1 MNLLTL
7 VLFRRFSSI
16 IQKSNFSPAM
26 EVDCRRY
33 YVRLLQSCSNRN
45 RETLWRQTHGLFLK
59 KGFISSI
66 VIVANHLL
74 QIYSR
79 SGRMGTARHLFD
91 EMPDRNYFSWNT
103 MIEGYM
109 NSGEKG
115 TSLRFFDMMPERD
128 GYSWNVVV
136 SGFAKAGELGV
147 ARRLFDA
154 MPEKDAVTLNSLL
167 HGYILN
173 GYAEEALRLFKE
185 MKFSAD
191 AIIMTTVLK
200 ACAMLEAL
208 KCGKLIH
215 ARILIGGV
223 EFDSKMSS
231 SLVNL
236 YAKCREWRMASIML
250 DQIGEPDDHSLSA
263 LISGYAN
270 CGRVYE
276 SRSIFDRK
284 SNRCVILWNSMIS
297 GYVANNMKM
306 EALVLF
312 NEMRSETREDSRTL
326 AAVINACIGLGFLE
340 TGKQMHCHACKFGLI
355 DDIVVASTLLDMY
368 SKCGSPMEACKLFS
382 EVETYDTI
390 LLNNMIKVYFSCGR
404 FDDAKRVFERIE
416 NKSLISWNSMT
427 NGFSQN
433 GCPVETLEYFRRMHK
448 LDLPTDEVSLSS
460 IISACASIS
469 SLELGEQV
477 FARAT
482 IVGLDS
488 DQVVSSSLIDLYC
501 KCGFV
506 EHGRRV
512 FDTMVKS
519 DEVSWNSMI
528 SGYASNG
535 RGFEA
540 IDLFKKMNVAGIRP
554 TQITFMV
561 VLTACNYCGLVE
573 EGRKLF
579 EAMKLDNGFVPD
591 KEHFSCMVDLLARA
605 GYVEEAIDLVEEMP
619 FDADASMWSSVL
631 RGCVTNGYKAMGKKV
646 AEKIIELEPENSV
659 AYVQLSA
666 IFATSGDWESSA
678 LVRKLMREN
687 NVTKN
692 PGSSWADC

>member
-1 MNLLTL
+1 MILKYNSSY
-7 VLFRRFSSI
+7 RFYLSSSFL
-16 IQKSNFSPAM
+16 QAM

-33 YVRLLQSCSNRN
+33 YVRLLQSCSSRN
-45 RETLWRQTHGLFLK
+45 RETLWRQTNGLLLK
-59 KGFISSI
+59 KGFLSSI

-74 QIYSR
+74 QMYSR
-79 SGRMGTARHLFD
+79 SGKMGIARNLFD

-136 SGFAKAGELGV
+136 SGFAKAGELSV
-147 ARRLFDA
+147 ARRLFNA
-154 MPEKDAVTLNSLL
+154 MPEKDVVTLNSLL
-167 HGYILN
+167 HRYILN

-185 MKFSAD
+185 LNFSAD
-191 AIIMTTVLK
+191 AITLTTVLK
-200 ACAMLEAL
+200 ACAELEAL
-208 KCGKLIH
+208 KCGKQIH
-215 ARILIGGV
+215 AQILIGGV
-223 EFDSKMSS
+223 ECDSKMNS
-231 SLVNL
+231 SLVNV
-236 YAKCREWRMASIML
+236 YAKCGDLRMASYML
-250 DQIGEPDDHSLSA
+250 EQIREPDDHSLSA

-270 CGRVYE
+270 CGRVNE
-276 SRSIFDRK
+276 SRGLFDRK

-297 GYVANNMKM
+297 GYIANNMKM

-312 NEMRSETREDSRTL
+312 NEMRNETREDSRTL

-382 EVETYDTI
+382 EVESYDTI
-390 LLNNMIKVYFSCGR
+390 LLNSMIKVYFSCGR
-404 FDDAKRVFERIE
+404 IDDAKRVFERIE

-433 GCPVETLEYFRRMHK
+433 GCTVETLEYFHQMHK

-460 IISACASIS
+460 VISACASIS

-519 DEVSWNSMI
+519 DEVPWNSMI
-528 SGYASNG
+528 SGYATNG
-535 RGFEA
+535 QGFEA
-540 IDLFKKMNVAGIRP
+540 IDLFKKMSVAGIRP

-579 EAMKLDNGFVPD
+579 ESMKVDHGFVPD

-605 GYVEEAIDLVEEMP
+605 GYVEEAINLVEEMP
-619 FDADASMWSSVL
+619 FDVDGSMWSSIL
-631 RGCVTNGYKAMGKKV
+631 RGCVANGYKAMGKKA

-692 PGSSWADC
+692 PGSSWTDC

>member
-1 MNLLTL
+1 
-7 VLFRRFSSI
+7 
-16 IQKSNFSPAM
+16 M

-45 RETLWRQTHGLFLK
+45 RETLWRQTNGLFLK

-79 SGRMGTARHLFD
+79 SGKMGIARNLFD
-91 EMPDRNYFSWNT
+91 EMPERNYFSWNT

-109 NSGEKG
+109 NSGDKG

-128 GYSWNVVV
+128 GFSWNVVV
-136 SGFAKAGELGV
+136 SGFAKAGELSV

-154 MPEKDAVTLNSLL
+154 MPEKDVVTLNSLL

-185 MKFSAD
+185 LKFSAD
-191 AIIMTTVLK
+191 AITLTTVLK
-200 ACAMLEAL
+200 ACAELEAL
-208 KCGKLIH
+208 KRGKQIH
-215 ARILIGGV
+215 AQILIGGV
-223 EFDSKMSS
+223 ECDSKMNS
-231 SLVNL
+231 SLVNV
-236 YAKCREWRMASIML
+236 YAKCGDLRMASYML
-250 DQIGEPDDHSLSA
+250 EQIGEPDDHSLST

-270 CGRVYE
+270 CGRVNE
-276 SRSIFDRK
+276 SRRLFDRK

-297 GYVANNMKM
+297 GYIANNMKF

-312 NEMRSETREDSRTL
+312 NEMRNETWEDSRTL

-340 TGKQMHCHACKFGLI
+340 TGKQMHCHACKFGLV

-382 EVETYDTI
+382 EVESYDTI
-390 LLNNMIKVYFSCGR
+390 LLNSMIKVYFSCGR
-404 FDDAKRVFERIE
+404 IDDAKRVFERIE

-433 GCPVETLEYFRRMHK
+433 GCPVETLEYFSQMHK

-460 IISACASIS
+460 VISACASIS

-488 DQVVSSSLIDLYC
+488 DQIVSSSLIDLYC
-501 KCGFV
+501 KCGSV
-506 EHGRRV
+506 ENGRRV
-512 FDTMVKS
+512 FDTMLKS
-519 DEVSWNSMI
+519 DEVPWNSMI
-528 SGYASNG
+528 SGYATNG
-535 RGFEA
+535 HGFEA

-573 EGRKLF
+573 DGRKLF
-579 EAMKLDNGFVPD
+579 EAMKLDHGFVPD

-605 GYVEEAIDLVEEMP
+605 GYVEEAINLVEEMP

-631 RGCVTNGYKAMGKKV
+631 RGCVANGYKAMGKKV

-687 NVTKN
+687 NVSKN

>member
-1 MNLLTL
+1 M
-7 VLFRRFSSI
+7 
-16 IQKSNFSPAM
+16 
-26 EVDCRRY
+26 
-33 YVRLLQSCSNRN
+33 
-45 RETLWRQTHGLFLK
+45 
-59 KGFISSI
+59 
-66 VIVANHLL
+66 
-74 QIYSR
+74 YSR
-79 SGRMGTARHLFD
+79 SGKMGIARNLFD

-136 SGFAKAGELGV
+136 SGFAKAGELSV
-147 ARRLFDA
+147 ARRLFNA
-154 MPEKDAVTLNSLL
+154 MPEKDVVTLNSLL

-185 MKFSAD
+185 LNFSAD
-191 AIIMTTVLK
+191 AITLTTVLK
-200 ACAMLEAL
+200 ACAELEAL
-208 KCGKLIH
+208 KCGKQIH
-215 ARILIGGV
+215 AQILIGGV
-223 EFDSKMSS
+223 ECDSKMNS
-231 SLVNL
+231 SLVNV
-236 YAKCREWRMASIML
+236 YAKCGDLRMASYML
-250 DQIGEPDDHSLSA
+250 EQIREPDDHSLSA

-270 CGRVYE
+270 CGRVNE
-276 SRSIFDRK
+276 SRGLFDRK

-297 GYVANNMKM
+297 GYIANNMKM

-312 NEMRSETREDSRTL
+312 NEMRNETREDSRTL

-382 EVETYDTI
+382 EVESYDTI
-390 LLNNMIKVYFSCGR
+390 LLNSMIKVYFSCGR
-404 FDDAKRVFERIE
+404 IDDAKRVFERIE

-433 GCPVETLEYFRRMHK
+433 GCTVETLEYFHQMHK

-460 IISACASIS
+460 VISACASIS

-519 DEVSWNSMI
+519 DEVPWNSMI
-528 SGYASNG
+528 SGYATNG
-535 RGFEA
+535 QGFEA
-540 IDLFKKMNVAGIRP
+540 IDLFKKMSVAGIRP

-579 EAMKLDNGFVPD
+579 ESMKVDHGFVPD

-605 GYVEEAIDLVEEMP
+605 GYVEEAINLVEEMP
-619 FDADASMWSSVL
+619 FDVDGSMWSSIL
-631 RGCVTNGYKAMGKKV
+631 RGCVANGYKAMGKKA

-692 PGSSWADC
+692 PGSSWTDC

>member
-1 MNLLTL
+1 MTGLIFLRT
-7 VLFRRFSSI
+7 
-16 IQKSNFSPAM
+16 M
-26 EVDCRRY
+26 EVECRRY

-79 SGRMGTARHLFD
+79 SGNMGTARNLFD
-91 EMPDRNYFSWNT
+91 EMPERNYFSWNT
-103 MIEGYM
+103 MIEGYI

-115 TSLRFFDMMPERD
+115 TSLRFFDTMPERD
-128 GYSWNVVV
+128 GYSWNLVV

-147 ARRLFDA
+147 ARRLFNA
-154 MPEKDAVTLNSLL
+154 MPVKDAVTLNSLL

-185 MKFSAD
+185 LKFSGD

-208 KCGKLIH
+208 KSGKQIH
-215 ARILIGGV
+215 ARIMISGA
-223 EFDSKMSS
+223 EFDSKMNS

-236 YAKCREWRMASIML
+236 YAKCGEWRMASVMM

-263 LISGYAN
+263 LVSGYAN
-270 CGRVYE
+270 CGRVNE
-276 SRSIFDRK
+276 SRRVFDRK
-284 SNRCVILWNSMIS
+284 SDRCVILWNSMIS
-297 GYVANNMKM
+297 GYVANNMKL
-306 EALVLF
+306 EALVLY
-312 NEMRSETREDSRTL
+312 NEMRKETREDSRTL

-355 DDIVVASTLLDMY
+355 NDVVVASTLLDMY
-368 SKCGSPMEACKLFS
+368 SKCGSPMEACKIFS

-390 LLNNMIKVYFSCGR
+390 LLNNMINVYFSCGR

-416 NKSLISWNSMT
+416 NKSLISWNSMI

-460 IISACASIS
+460 VISACASIS

-482 IVGLDS
+482 IVGLDP
-488 DQVVSSSLIDLYC
+488 DQVVSSSLVDLYC

-506 EHGRRV
+506 EHGRSV
-512 FDTMVKS
+512 FDTMVKT

-528 SGYASNG
+528 SGYATNG
-535 RGFEA
+535 LGFEA
-540 IDLFKKMNVAGIRP
+540 IDLFKKMNVAGIKP
-554 TQITFMV
+554 TRITFMV
-561 VLTACNYCGLVE
+561 VLTAYNYCGLVE
-573 EGRKLF
+573 EGRKFF
-579 EAMKLDNGFVPD
+579 EAMKLDHGFFPD

-605 GYVEEAIDLVEEMP
+605 GYVKEALNLVEEMP
-619 FDADASMWSSVL
+619 FEADASMWSSVL
-631 RGCVTNGYKAMGKKV
+631 RGCVANGHKSMGKKV

-666 IFATSGDWESSA
+666 IFATSGDWESSG
-678 LVRKLMREN
+678 LVRKLMREK

>member
-1 MNLLTL
+1 MILKYNSSY
-7 VLFRRFSSI
+7 RFYLSSSFL
-16 IQKSNFSPAM
+16 QAM

-33 YVRLLQSCSNRN
+33 YVRLLQSCSSRN
-45 RETLWRQTHGLFLK
+45 RETLWRQTNGLLLK
-59 KGFISSI
+59 KGFLSSI

-74 QIYSR
+74 QMYSR
-79 SGRMGTARHLFD
+79 SGKMGIARNLFD

-136 SGFAKAGELGV
+136 SGFAKAGELSV
-147 ARRLFDA
+147 ARRLFNA
-154 MPEKDAVTLNSLL
+154 MPEKDVVTLNSLL

-185 MKFSAD
+185 LNFSAD
-191 AIIMTTVLK
+191 AITLTTVLK
-200 ACAMLEAL
+200 ACAELEAL
-208 KCGKLIH
+208 KCGKQIH
-215 ARILIGGV
+215 AQILIGGV
-223 EFDSKMSS
+223 ECDSKMNS
-231 SLVNL
+231 SLVNV
-236 YAKCREWRMASIML
+236 YAKCGDLRMASYML
-250 DQIGEPDDHSLSA
+250 EQIREPDDHSLSA

-270 CGRVYE
+270 CGRVNE
-276 SRSIFDRK
+276 SRGLFDRK

-297 GYVANNMKM
+297 GYIANNMKM

-312 NEMRSETREDSRTL
+312 NEMRNETREDSRTL

-382 EVETYDTI
+382 EVESYDTI
-390 LLNNMIKVYFSCGR
+390 LLNSMIKVYFSCGR
-404 FDDAKRVFERIE
+404 IDDAKRVFERIE

-433 GCPVETLEYFRRMHK
+433 GCTVETLEYFHQMHK

-460 IISACASIS
+460 VISACASIS

-519 DEVSWNSMI
+519 DEVPWNSMI
-528 SGYASNG
+528 SGYATNG
-535 RGFEA
+535 QGFEA
-540 IDLFKKMNVAGIRP
+540 IDLFKKMSVAGIRP

-579 EAMKLDNGFVPD
+579 ESMKVDHGFVPD

-605 GYVEEAIDLVEEMP
+605 GYVEEAINLVEEMP
-619 FDADASMWSSVL
+619 FDVDGSMWSSIL
-631 RGCVTNGYKAMGKKV
+631 RGCVANGYKAMGKKA

-692 PGSSWADC
+692 PGSSWTDC

>member
-1 MNLLTL
+1 
-7 VLFRRFSSI
+7 
-16 IQKSNFSPAM
+16 
-26 EVDCRRY
+26 
-33 YVRLLQSCSNRN
+33 
-45 RETLWRQTHGLFLK
+45 
-59 KGFISSI
+59 
-66 VIVANHLL
+66 
-74 QIYSR
+74 
-79 SGRMGTARHLFD
+79 
-91 EMPDRNYFSWNT
+91 
-103 MIEGYM
+103 
-109 NSGEKG
+109 
-115 TSLRFFDMMPERD
+115 
-128 GYSWNVVV
+128 
-136 SGFAKAGELGV
+136 
-147 ARRLFDA
+147 
-154 MPEKDAVTLNSLL
+154 
-167 HGYILN
+167 
-173 GYAEEALRLFKE
+173 
-185 MKFSAD
+185 
-191 AIIMTTVLK
+191 
-200 ACAMLEAL
+200 
-208 KCGKLIH
+208 
-215 ARILIGGV
+215 
-223 EFDSKMSS
+223 
-231 SLVNL
+231 
-236 YAKCREWRMASIML
+236 
-250 DQIGEPDDHSLSA
+250 
-263 LISGYAN
+263 
-270 CGRVYE
+270 
-276 SRSIFDRK
+276 
-284 SNRCVILWNSMIS
+284 MIS
-297 GYVANNMKM
+297 GYIANNMKM

-312 NEMRSETREDSRTL
+312 NEMRNETREDSRTL

-382 EVETYDTI
+382 EVESYDTI
-390 LLNNMIKVYFSCGR
+390 LLNSMIKVYFSCGR
-404 FDDAKRVFERIE
+404 IDDAKRVFERIE

-433 GCPVETLEYFRRMHK
+433 GCTVETLEYFHQMHK

-460 IISACASIS
+460 VISACASIS

-519 DEVSWNSMI
+519 DEVPWNSMI
-528 SGYASNG
+528 SGYATNG
-535 RGFEA
+535 QGFEA
-540 IDLFKKMNVAGIRP
+540 IDLFKKMSVAGIRP

-579 EAMKLDNGFVPD
+579 ESMKVDHGFVPD

-605 GYVEEAIDLVEEMP
+605 GYVEEAINLVEEMP
-619 FDADASMWSSVL
+619 FDVDGSMWSSIL
-631 RGCVTNGYKAMGKKV
+631 RGCVANGYKAMGKKA

-692 PGSSWADC
+692 PGSSWTDC

>member
-1 MNLLTL
+1 MG
-7 VLFRRFSSI
+7 I
-16 IQKSNFSPAM
+16 A
-26 EVDCRRY
+26 
-33 YVRLLQSCSNRN
+33 RN
-45 RETLWRQTHGLFLK
+45 
-59 KGFISSI
+59 
-66 VIVANHLL
+66 
-74 QIYSR
+74 
-79 SGRMGTARHLFD
+79 LFD
-91 EMPDRNYFSWNT
+91 EMPERNYFSWNT

-109 NSGEKG
+109 NSGDKG

-136 SGFAKAGELGV
+136 SGFAKAGELSV
-147 ARRLFDA
+147 ARRLFNA
-154 MPEKDAVTLNSLL
+154 MPEKDVVTMNSLL

-185 MKFSAD
+185 LKLSAD
-191 AIIMTTVLK
+191 AITLTTVLK
-200 ACAMLEAL
+200 ACAELEAL
-208 KCGKLIH
+208 KCGKQIH
-215 ARILIGGV
+215 AQILIGGV
-223 EFDSKMSS
+223 ECDSKMNS
-231 SLVNL
+231 SLVNV
-236 YAKCREWRMASIML
+236 YAKCGDLRMASYML
-250 DQIGEPDDHSLSA
+250 EQIGEPDDHSLST

-270 CGRVYE
+270 CGRVNE
-276 SRSIFDRK
+276 SRRLFDRK

-297 GYVANNMKM
+297 GYIANNMKF

-312 NEMRSETREDSRTL
+312 NEMRNETREDSRTL
-326 AAVINACIGLGFLE
+326 AAVINSCIGLGFLE
-340 TGKQMHCHACKFGLI
+340 TGKQMHCHACKFGLV

-382 EVETYDTI
+382 EVESYDTI
-390 LLNNMIKVYFSCGR
+390 LLNSMIKVYFSCGR
-404 FDDAKRVFERIE
+404 IDDAKRLFERIE

-433 GCPVETLEYFRRMHK
+433 GCPVETLEYFSQMHK

-460 IISACASIS
+460 VISACASIS

-488 DQVVSSSLIDLYC
+488 DQIVSSSLIDLYC
-501 KCGFV
+501 KCGSV

-519 DEVSWNSMI
+519 DEVPWNSMI
-528 SGYASNG
+528 SGYATNG
-535 RGFEA
+535 HGFEA
-540 IDLFKKMNVAGIRP
+540 IDLFNKMSVAGIRP

-573 EGRKLF
+573 EGRQLF
-579 EAMKLDNGFVPD
+579 ETMKLDHGFVPD

-631 RGCVTNGYKAMGKKV
+631 RGCVANGYKAMGKKV
-646 AEKIIELEPENSV
+646 AEKIIELEPDNSV

>member
-1 MNLLTL
+1 
-7 VLFRRFSSI
+7 
-16 IQKSNFSPAM
+16 M

-33 YVRLLQSCSNRN
+33 YVRLLQSCSSRN
-45 RETLWRQTHGLFLK
+45 RETLWRQTNGLLLK
-59 KGFISSI
+59 KGFLSSI

-74 QIYSR
+74 QMYSR
-79 SGRMGTARHLFD
+79 SGKMGIARNLFD

-136 SGFAKAGELGV
+136 SGFAKAGELSV
-147 ARRLFDA
+147 ARRLFNA
-154 MPEKDAVTLNSLL
+154 MPEKDVVTLNSLL

-185 MKFSAD
+185 LNFSAD
-191 AIIMTTVLK
+191 AITLTTVLK
-200 ACAMLEAL
+200 ACAELEAL
-208 KCGKLIH
+208 KCGKQIH
-215 ARILIGGV
+215 AQILIGGV
-223 EFDSKMSS
+223 ECDSKMNS
-231 SLVNL
+231 SLVNV
-236 YAKCREWRMASIML
+236 YAKCGDLRMASYML
-250 DQIGEPDDHSLSA
+250 EQIREPDDHSLSA

-270 CGRVYE
+270 CGRVNE
-276 SRSIFDRK
+276 SRGLFDRK

-297 GYVANNMKM
+297 GYIANNMKM

-312 NEMRSETREDSRTL
+312 NEMRNETREDSRTL

-382 EVETYDTI
+382 EVESYDTI
-390 LLNNMIKVYFSCGR
+390 LLNSMIKVYFSCGR
-404 FDDAKRVFERIE
+404 IDDAKRVFERIE

-433 GCPVETLEYFRRMHK
+433 GCTVETLEYFHQMHK

-460 IISACASIS
+460 VISACASIS

-519 DEVSWNSMI
+519 DEVPWNSMI
-528 SGYASNG
+528 SGYATNG
-535 RGFEA
+535 QGFEA
-540 IDLFKKMNVAGIRP
+540 IDLFKKMSVAGIRP

-579 EAMKLDNGFVPD
+579 ESMKVDHGFVPD

-605 GYVEEAIDLVEEMP
+605 GYVEEAINLVEEMP
-619 FDADASMWSSVL
+619 FDVDGSMWSSIL
-631 RGCVTNGYKAMGKKV
+631 RGCVANGYKAMGKKA

-692 PGSSWADC
+692 PGSSWTDC